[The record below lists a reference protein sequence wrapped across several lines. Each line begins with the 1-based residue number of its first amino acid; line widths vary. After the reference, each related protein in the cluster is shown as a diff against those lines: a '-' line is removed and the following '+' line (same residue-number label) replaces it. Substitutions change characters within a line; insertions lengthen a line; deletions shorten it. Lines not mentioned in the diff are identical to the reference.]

1 VADAHTSD
9 YGGGGARRRNVG
21 LAAAFLVPLAV
32 YLYTLSPAPAFEDAV
47 EFALGAA
54 TLGVNHP
61 SGYPL
66 ETLVG
71 HLFTYVP
78 AGAPAWRANLSSAV
92 AAAAACAFVF
102 LLCWELLGS
111 ATRPG
116 PRLVGA
122 WAAAGLCAFGAT
134 FWSQALI
141 AEVYALNALL
151 LAAALWCGARCRA
164 SGDGRWLAAAA
175 FVAGLAAANH
185 LSSLLLTVP
194 LLAYLG
200 RRLRGRGAWLAALLF
215 ALGASV
221 YLYLPLRAVRE
232 PVLNWGVPADAP
244 RLLDHLFRR
253 EAGGIVWARYRYL
266 GSHAVELGRQL
277 FFQLGPAVGV
287 LGVVGAALLWRR
299 PYGRA
304 PAVLALVAGPG
315 ALLLVTGLLTPPQLV
330 EIEVWYVPFFVLTA
344 LFAGAAL
351 GLAAARAPA
360 RLRAPATAVVALLPL
375 LPLACNFHAN
385 GRRGQEF
392 AAEHGRNLLR
402 TFPYRAISAFPF
414 QARLGLLEEAYQK
427 FAEGRRP
434 DVLIIDPSRIVR
446 CDLAAVRRAPSLTR
460 DTRGA
465 VAWWTL
471 FMADLTAR
479 ERSRPVFY
487 PNDDPAAAG
496 WGAALEPFGLAFYNR
511 PQDGPPARWRAPW
524 GRYEYAGLRDVG
536 ADLAAARAAYEPT
549 GYRVFAL
556 YHILRAE
563 GCFAGG
569 DDARALAEMAAAAPV
584 FGRDF
589 RTAWLAATVYHR
601 NGYPGRALPIYRSV
615 LPRVERYRSDLPLFR
630 AEYVALLN
638 SVALAHME
646 TGDEAESRR
655 YFAESLALAPGQRD
669 VEAYLSQLG
678 ADAPATAV
686 P

>member
-1 VADAHTSD
+1 VADAHTS
-9 YGGGGARRRNVG
+9 GNEGGARRRNVG
-21 LAAAFLVPLAV
+21 LAAAFLVPVAV

-78 AGAPAWRANLSSAV
+78 AASPAWRANLSSAV

-102 LLCWELLGS
+102 LLCWELLGDR
-111 ATRPG
+111 TRPG
-116 PRLVGA
+116 PRLAGA
-122 WAAAGLCAFGAT
+122 WSAAALCAFGGT
-134 FWSQALI
+134 FWSQAVI

-151 LAAALWCGARCRA
+151 LAAALWCGYRCRA
-164 SGDGRWLAAAA
+164 GGDGRWLAAAA

-200 RRLRGRGAWLAALLF
+200 WRLRGRGAWVAALLF
-215 ALGASV
+215 ALGASL

-232 PVLNWGVPADAP
+232 PMLNWGVPADAP

-253 EAGGIVWARYRYL
+253 EAGGVVWARYRHL
-266 GSHAVELGRQL
+266 GPHAVELGRQL
-277 FFQLGPAVGV
+277 FFQFGPAVGL
-287 LGVVGAALLWRR
+287 LGVVGAALVWRR

-304 PAVLALVAGPG
+304 LAVLALAAGPG
-315 ALLLVTGLLTPPQLV
+315 ALLLVTGLLTPPQLE
-330 EIEVWYVPFFVLTA
+330 EIVVWYVPFFVLTA
-344 LFAGAAL
+344 LFVGAAL
-351 GLAAARAPA
+351 GLGAARPPA
-360 RLRAPATAVVALLPL
+360 RLRAPATAVAALLPV
-375 LPLACNFHAN
+375 LALTLNFHAN
-385 GRRGQEF
+385 DRRGQEF

-402 TFPYRAISAFPF
+402 TFPYGAISAFPF
-414 QARLGLLEEAYQK
+414 HARLGMLEEAYQT
-427 FAEGRRP
+427 FAERRRP

-446 CDLAAVRRAPSLTR
+446 CDVPAVRRAPSLTR
-460 DTRGA
+460 DAGAA

-479 ERSRPVFY
+479 ESGRPVFY

-496 WGAALEPFGLAFYNR
+496 WGAEMQPFGLAFYNR
-511 PQDGPPARWRAPW
+511 PRDGPPARWPAPW
-524 GRYEYAGLRDVG
+524 GRYEYGGLRDVG
-536 ADLAAARAAYEPT
+536 ADLASPRPACEPT
-549 GYRVFAL
+549 SYRVFAL

-563 GCFAGG
+563 AYFARG
-569 DDARALAEMAAAAPV
+569 DDARALAAMAEAEPV
-584 FGRDF
+584 FGRDV

-601 NGYPGRALPIYRSV
+601 NGYPGLALSLYQSV
-615 LPRVERYRSDLPLFR
+615 LPRVERYRTDLPLYR
-630 AEYVALLN
+630 GEYVGLLN
-638 SVALAHME
+638 ALALAYLE
-646 TGDEAESRR
+646 TGDYAESRR
-655 YFAESLALAPGQRD
+655 YFAESLALTPGQAD

-678 ADAPATAV
+678 ADAPPAAA

>member
-9 YGGGGARRRNVG
+9 RRNNGARWRNAG

-32 YLYTLSPAPAFEDAV
+32 YLYTLSPAPDFEDAV

-66 ETLVG
+66 ETLVA

-78 AGAPAWRANLSSAV
+78 AASPAWRVNLGSAA

-102 LLCWELLGS
+102 LLGWELLGPR
-111 ATRPG
+111 TRPG
-116 PRLVGA
+116 PRLAGA
-122 WAAAGLCAFGAT
+122 WVAAALCAFGAT
-134 FWSQALI
+134 FWSQAVI

-151 LAAALWCGARCRA
+151 VAAALWCGGRCRA
-164 SGDGRWLAAAA
+164 SGDGRWFAAAA

-185 LSSLLLTVP
+185 LSSLLLSLP

-200 RRLRGRGAWLAALLF
+200 WPLRGRGAWAAALLF
-215 ALGASV
+215 VLGASV

-232 PVLNWGVPADAP
+232 PVLSWGGPADLP
-244 RLLDHLFRR
+244 RLGDHLSRR
-253 EAGGIVWARYRYL
+253 EAGGIVWARYRHL
-266 GSHAVELGRQL
+266 GSHALGLSRQI
-277 FFQLGPAVGV
+277 FFQFGPAAGLV
-287 LGVVGAALLWRR
+287 GVVGAVLLWRR

-304 PAVLALVAGPG
+304 LTILALVAGPG
-315 ALLLVTGLLTPPQLV
+315 AVLLVTGLLAPPQLE
-330 EIEVWYVPFFVLTA
+330 EITVWYVPFFVLAA

-351 GLAAARAPA
+351 GLGAARVPA
-360 RLRAPATAVVALLPL
+360 RLRAPAITVVALLPL
-375 LPLACNFHAN
+375 LPLAYNFHADD
-385 GRRGQEF
+385 RRGRDF

-414 QARLGLLEEAYQK
+414 HARLGMLEEAYQT

-434 DVLIIDPSRIVR
+434 DVTIIDPSRIVR
-446 CDLAAVRRAPSLTR
+446 CDLPAARRAPSLTR
-460 DTRGA
+460 DTGAA

-479 ERSRPVFY
+479 DAGRPVFY

-496 WGAALEPFGLAFYNR
+496 WGATLEPFGLVFYNR
-511 PQDGPPARWRAPW
+511 PQGGPPARWPPPW
-524 GRYEYAGLRDVG
+524 GRYEYAGLGDVRD
-536 ADLAAARAAYEPT
+536 DLASARPAYEPT
-549 GYRVFAL
+549 SYRVFAF

-563 GCFAGG
+563 AYFARG
-569 DDARALAEMAAAAPV
+569 DGDRALAAMAEAEPV
-584 FGRDF
+584 FGRDV

-601 NGYPGRALPIYRSV
+601 NGYPRRALTLYRSV
-615 LPRVERYRSDLPLFR
+615 LPRVERYRTDLPLFR
-630 AEYVALLN
+630 TEYVGLLN
-638 SVALAHME
+638 AAALAYLE
-646 TGDEAESRR
+646 TGDRAASRR
-655 YFAESLALAPGQRD
+655 YFSDSLALAPGQAD
-669 VEAYLSQLG
+669 VEAYLGVLG
-678 ADAPATAV
+678 ADAPSS